1 MHLFQLF
8 KGGEIIK
15 TIKSDKSFYI
25 KLVIVCIAV
34 IISVS
39 ILYYIM
45 SPIIPC
51 LRTDVDLAVCA
62 RGYHLSW

>member
-1 MHLFQLF
+1 MRLFQLF

-45 SPIIPC
+45 SPIQQC
-51 LRTDVDLAVCA
+51 LRTDVDLPMCT
-62 RGYHLSW
+62 RGYNLSW